1 MRKRICYIHIGPHKP
16 GSTSIQWFLQEN
28 GAELLKHGYFV
39 PESETKRGAHHALA
53 EGLAGLDV
61 GEHREPLV
69 ARSIAAIAETHAQA
83 IIISSESLEGLFR
96 NRQNTMVFFNR
107 VQELNLQPKLIL
119 FPRNQPQWINSS
131 YASTVKSF
139 RRSDSFESCA
149 FGFAQSPDARFWRWI
164 ELAETHGAELIAR
177 PFSKET
183 LRRGVIPEFL
193 QSIGISSSQFRDRA
207 VRRNEAVGPFTVSV
221 AREVLRS
228 IGKEMTWLQ
237 AKKCKVELT
246 KYIRQNKC
254 TDGGYCGLSSA
265 LARRVEEE
273 LRSDN
278 DVFAQRAWGKSWADV
293 FAADVTEEFTPNDF
307 EMLRPDWL
315 VARRLR
321 RAISKLKDFA
331 HQMLLD
337 PALAVEAPWNDVAHR
352 SGLVSKEQIESYFD
366 RGISRITRAVIR
378 VAVSSTAS
386 LASSTHPIQSPR
398 PSATI
403 STFWA
408 RLLGSRSNVPRFFL
422 SDAHLGYLH

>member
-1 MRKRICYIHIGPHKP
+1 MTKRICYIHVGPHKT
-16 GSTSIQWFLQEN
+16 GTTSIQWFLQEN

-39 PESETKRGAHHALA
+39 PESETKRGAHHVLA

-69 ARSIAAIAETHAQA
+69 ARSVAAIAETSAQA
-83 IIISSESLEGLFR
+83 IIISSEALEGLFR
-96 NRQNTMVFFNR
+96 NRQNTQAFFNR
-107 VQELNLQPKLIL
+107 VGELNLKPKLIL

-131 YASTVKSF
+131 YASTVTTF

-149 FGFAQSPDARFWRWI
+149 IGFAQSPDARFSRWI
-164 ELAETHGAELIAR
+164 ELAEIHGAELITR

-193 QSIGISSSQFRDRA
+193 ESIGISFSQFRDRA

-237 AKKCKVELT
+237 AKKCKVELA
-246 KYIRQNKC
+246 KYLRQNKC
-254 TDGGYCGLSSA
+254 ADSGYCGLSSA

-278 DVFAQRAWGKSWADV
+278 DVFSQRVWGKSWADV
-293 FAADVTEEFTPNDF
+293 FAIDVTEEFTPNDF
-307 EMLRPDWL
+307 EMRPPDWL

-321 RAISKLKDFA
+321 RAISKLKVFA
-331 HQMLLD
+331 HQILLD
-337 PALAVEAPWNDVAHR
+337 PALAVEAPWNNVAR
-352 SGLVSKEQIESYFD
+352 RAGLVSRD
-366 RGISRITRAVIR
+366 
-378 VAVSSTAS
+378 
-386 LASSTHPIQSPR
+386 
-398 PSATI
+398 
-403 STFWA
+403 
-408 RLLGSRSNVPRFFL
+408 
-422 SDAHLGYLH
+422 